1 MMKLELILEEP
12 SAEGA
17 LRLIMPKIIR
27 QRATVN
33 YINMR
38 NKSRL
43 LQELP
48 SRLRGYRSLIDNGD
62 DIGIVVLIDRDSDDC
77 AQLKSRLE
85 LMARDA
91 GLGTKTSTK
100 DARFIVVNRIA
111 IEELEAWFIGDHEA
125 LKKAFTSLRGKSF
138 PKSFANP
145 DSCGTWEHLHRFLK
159 KQGIY
164 KGSYPK
170 IAAAKAIAMHMEIE
184 RNTSKSFRQFVRG
197 VDALV
202 AQCET

>member
-1 MMKLELILEEP
+1 
-12 SAEGA
+12 
-17 LRLIMPKIIR
+17 MPKIIR

-111 IEELEAWFIGDHEA
+111 IEELEAWFIGDHEP
-125 LKKAFTSLRGKSF
+125 LKKPLRAFAENHFPNHSRIPTHAGPGSIFIDFSRSRAFTRAATQRLRQQRRLPCIWRLSGIHRKVSGSLYGELMH
-138 PKSFANP
+138 
-145 DSCGTWEHLHRFLK
+145 WLHSVKHSVPR
-159 KQGIY
+159 
-164 KGSYPK
+164 SNR
-170 IAAAKAIAMHMEIE
+170 IAGYI
-184 RNTSKSFRQFVRG
+184 G
-197 VDALV
+197 
-202 AQCET
+202 